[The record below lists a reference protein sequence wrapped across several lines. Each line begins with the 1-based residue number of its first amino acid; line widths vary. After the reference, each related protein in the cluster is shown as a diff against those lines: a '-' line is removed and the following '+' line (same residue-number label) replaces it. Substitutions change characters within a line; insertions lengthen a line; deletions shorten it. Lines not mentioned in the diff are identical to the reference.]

1 MDIFLIQNNEQEQAD
16 VDDIVARDEMN
27 KGILPLEMYKLI
39 QRRREMKELI
49 KEKKKN
55 QSDEQ
60 FIQVKSLFLF
70 ILQYDIRQKAYQL
83 MANGLYDFSIQYE

>member
-1 MDIFLIQNNEQEQAD
+1 
-16 VDDIVARDEMN
+16 MN

-70 ILQYDIRQKAYQL
+70 IL
-83 MANGLYDFSIQYE
+83 